1 MVDRPEAPT
10 PPPPPSRERLDAAG
24 VAAGLERLPG
34 WEGDESAIV
43 RTASMPDFLAA
54 IELVAAVAQV
64 AEAMDHHPDI
74 DIRWRTV
81 RFALS
86 THSSGGV
93 TETDLAAA
101 AAIERLIGRHQP
113 PA

>member
-1 MVDRPEAPT
+1 MPDNPT
-10 PPPPPSRERLDAAG
+10 TPSPSPSPSRERLDADQ
-24 VAAGLERLPG
+24 VAAGLEELPG
-34 WEGDESAIV
+34 WAGDGSAIV
-43 RTASMPDFLAA
+43 RTAQMPDFPAA
-54 IELVAAVAQV
+54 IELVTAVAQV

-93 TETDLAAA
+93 TETDLVAA
-101 AAIERLIGRHQP
+101 AAIERLIGTDG
-113 PA
+113 